1 MTINQ
6 TYLKQGDHPYPHIG
20 NLIRKKLKELNISSS
35 EAARRLGVNSTNM
48 HAYYKNPS
56 IQFGIIWK
64 LSIAVNYDFFSDIIA
79 HYPTDFPVKVDEK
92 VVDMQK
98 ELEILR
104 GLLKR

>member
-1 MTINQ
+1 MVTKQ
-6 TYLKQGDHPYPHIG
+6 TYLKQGVHPYPHIG

-35 EAARRLGVNSTNM
+35 EAARRLGVNPTNM

-64 LSIAVNYDFFSDIIA
+64 LSMAVNYDFFSDIIA
-79 HYPTDFPVKVDEK
+79 YYPTNFPVKVDEK
-92 VVDMQK
+92 VVDMEK